1 MYELGGVSNQSDIR
15 HLITPILI
23 SGFAITTIFVPMTTY
38 SMATIPPQ
46 FTGDATGL
54 TSLLRNLGGS
64 VGISLL
70 TTLIAR
76 SSQTHQALLVRHFS
90 PNKPAFAARLEQL
103 SGELGGSANP
113 DAVHRANAVLYHLL
127 QTQSALWAYVEQF
140 RLLVLVCLACA
151 PLVFLFRRTTAAANA
166 SIAH

>member
-1 MYELGGVSNQSDIR
+1 MYELGGASNQSDVR
-15 HLITPILI
+15 HLVIPILV
-23 SGFAITTIFVPMTTY
+23 SGFAITTIFVPMTTF
-38 SMATIPPQ
+38 SMATIPKQ

-76 SSQTHQALLVRHFS
+76 SSQTHQALLVGHFS
-90 PNKPAFAARLEQL
+90 PYKPAFVARLEQL

-113 DAVHRANAVLYHLL
+113 DAVHRASAVLYHLL
-127 QTQSALWAYVEQF
+127 QSQSVLWAYVEQF
-140 RLLVLVCLACA
+140 RLLVLVCLFCA
-151 PLVFLFRRTTAAANA
+151 PLVFLFRKTAATAPA
-166 SIAH
+166 GLAH